1 MNAFKDNIEKIFNIL
16 ISPINSIYKYEA
28 INNFKY
34 KLSIGKNEE
43 YILKIL

>member
-28 INNFKY
+28 INNFNISYLLVKMRIY
-34 KLSIGKNEE
+34 P
-43 YILKIL
+43 

>member
-28 INNFKY
+28 INNFKR
-34 KLSIGKNEE
+34 KLSIGR
-43 YILKIL
+43 L

>member
-1 MNAFKDNIEKIFNIL
+1 MHLKIISKNFNIL

-34 KLSIGKNEE
+34 KLSIGKMRI
-43 YILKIL
+43 YP